1 MLEEKGKFVH
11 KFISKTQEKE
21 TGREEEGRRDGE
33 EERKIGRERERGET
47 VKKIKYGTTSN
58 TLLQHTTAKTES
70 QYCPLTDTPS
80 PQTSTDGS
88 HRHAKQGSRE

>member
-47 VKKIKYGTTSN
+47 DEKNKIWHNLEHFVATY
-58 TLLQHTTAKTES
+58 
-70 QYCPLTDTPS
+70 
-80 PQTSTDGS
+80 
-88 HRHAKQGSRE
+88 RR